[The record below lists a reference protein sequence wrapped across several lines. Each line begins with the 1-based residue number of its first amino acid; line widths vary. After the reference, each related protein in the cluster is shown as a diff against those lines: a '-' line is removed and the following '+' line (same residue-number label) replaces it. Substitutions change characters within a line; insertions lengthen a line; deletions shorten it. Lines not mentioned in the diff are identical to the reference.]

1 MLSLKV
7 SSSSLGFWMEQ
18 GVRNEVKEHRQDEE
32 RQDAVGAVGAENLEV
47 RGHEDVL
54 REDPVVEGDAV
65 HAAVVPTMV
74 V

>member
-32 RQDAVGAVGAENLEV
+32 RQDAVGAEDLEV

-65 HAAVVPTMV
+65 HAAVVPAGV